1 MLGNALWP
9 LVCKPWSCE
18 RGECDIIVFI
28 TNLASSAALMEASSR
43 VMVQVLLLALVVQV
57 TLSQHWSYG
66 WLPGGKRSVGELEA
80 TIRVSE
86 FLCGRVYG
94 FRKCGVFMKFKAKFN
109 FYKTGQLNLTLA
121 LFHFLQCC
129 KCYVGFRS
137 YINWFYLLKSL
148 LFIALRWW
156 VQEEWCLFLKRRVPK
171 PKRDLDHTM

>member
-1 MLGNALWP
+1 MLYD
-9 LVCKPWSCE
+9 PWSAS
-18 RGECDIIVFI
+18 RGAVRWGDCDIIVFI
-28 TNLASSAALMEASSR
+28 TNLASSAALMEASSSR

-80 TIRVSE
+80 TIRVNE
-86 FLCGRVYG
+86 FLCGRVSS

-137 YINWFYLLKSL
+137 YISWFYLLKSL
-148 LFIALRWW
+148 
-156 VQEEWCLFLKRRVPK
+156 FLLYLDDGYRRSGVSSRRGECPN
-171 PKRDLDHTM
+171 PGET